1 MLMKKPKMKNN
12 LCNSIRAKPNHYV
25 ANKEYKIFMKL
36 SKKLYVQ
43 IVFILKKEFLL
54 FYSRQEMN
62 RLNRKVDELS
72 QVRQTVNQISTQVNF
87 ERQEMSRLRKTV
99 QKTSLEIKKVEN
111 SVSSRLSS
119 LEEKFQSTS
128 GGGVKITRTSEEP
141 VEDGDHVTSLKKL
154 EQLSRIY
161 GKHIDFTEFF

>member
-1 MLMKKPKMKNN
+1 
-12 LCNSIRAKPNHYV
+12 
-25 ANKEYKIFMKL
+25 
-36 SKKLYVQ
+36 
-43 IVFILKKEFLL
+43 
-54 FYSRQEMN
+54 MN

-128 GGGVKITRTSEEP
+128 GGGLKITRTSEEP

-161 GKHIDFTEFF
+161 GERIIISHKKLMKLFFYDANGIIFFSFSSSHLS

>member
-1 MLMKKPKMKNN
+1 
-12 LCNSIRAKPNHYV
+12 
-25 ANKEYKIFMKL
+25 
-36 SKKLYVQ
+36 
-43 IVFILKKEFLL
+43 
-54 FYSRQEMN
+54 MN

-119 LEEKFQSTS
+119 LEEKFESTS

-154 EQLSRIY
+154 VQLSRIY
-161 GKHIDFTEFF
+161 GKHIDFTEFFKEI

>member
-1 MLMKKPKMKNN
+1 
-12 LCNSIRAKPNHYV
+12 
-25 ANKEYKIFMKL
+25 
-36 SKKLYVQ
+36 
-43 IVFILKKEFLL
+43 
-54 FYSRQEMN
+54 MN

-161 GKHIDFTEFF
+161 GKHIDFTEIFKVTLFSFFKYSSSHLS

>member
-1 MLMKKPKMKNN
+1 
-12 LCNSIRAKPNHYV
+12 
-25 ANKEYKIFMKL
+25 
-36 SKKLYVQ
+36 
-43 IVFILKKEFLL
+43 
-54 FYSRQEMN
+54 
-62 RLNRKVDELS
+62 
-72 QVRQTVNQISTQVNF
+72 
-87 ERQEMSRLRKTV
+87 MSRIRKTV

-119 LEEKFQSTS
+119 LEEKFQSIS

-161 GKHIDFTEFF
+161 GEHNNFT